1 MPAPKADWK
10 ALFRSNN
17 GLDLPNAE
25 TQADWIMEQMLEGT
39 TIGDGTRITVR
50 NYLVMHLEAAEERG
64 RKRMTHNPPINTD
77 PRWRS

>member
-1 MPAPKADWK
+1 MPAPETDWT

-17 GLDLPNAE
+17 GLDLPSAE
-25 TQADWIMEQMLEGT
+25 EQAAWIMEQMLEGVRV
-39 TIGDGTRITVR
+39 GEGNRIQIT